1 MDCSNCPY
9 ITDELENQ
17 IEECWCDKLGE
28 RIGTFDCCCEEDE
41 EGEMSRKSY
50 RREREMNS
58 YKRDVKYKERMK
70 KLAKVCEDRW
80 YAPVYPVSSDGHY
93 IDNLEDMAYVKRVW
107 RGSRSKYLKQQSN
120 KKLRQYKGDVPNCSG
135 YKKVF
140 DFWWELY

>member
-1 MDCSNCPY
+1 
-9 ITDELENQ
+9 
-17 IEECWCDKLGE
+17 
-28 RIGTFDCCCEEDE
+28 
-41 EGEMSRKSY
+41 MSRKTY
-50 RREREMNS
+50 RKEREMNS

-80 YAPVYPVSSDGHY
+80 YAPVYPVGSDGHY
-93 IDNLEDMAYVKRVW
+93 IDSIEDMAYVKRVW

>member
-1 MDCSNCPY
+1 
-9 ITDELENQ
+9 
-17 IEECWCDKLGE
+17 
-28 RIGTFDCCCEEDE
+28 
-41 EGEMSRKSY
+41 MSRKPY
-50 RREREMNS
+50 RRERTLNS

-70 KLAKVCEDRW
+70 RLAKLCEERW

-93 IDNLEDMAYVKRVW
+93 VDDMEDMAYVKRVW

-120 KKLRQYKGDVPNCSG
+120 KKFRQYKDDVPGRGG